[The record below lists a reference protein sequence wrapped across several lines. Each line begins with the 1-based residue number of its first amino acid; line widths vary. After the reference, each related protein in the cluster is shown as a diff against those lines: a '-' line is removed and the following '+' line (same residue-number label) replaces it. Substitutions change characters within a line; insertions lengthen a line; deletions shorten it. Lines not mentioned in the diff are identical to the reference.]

1 MITWRFIFRI
11 QIKGKWCFQRS
22 PFQTQ
27 FPVLFWVNPLEVFS
41 KRALAWF
48 LTHFFLPTC
57 NLPLPPSRPLL
68 PALPEVLLFRFWT
81 LSLQKFTGISICCAF
96 RSASLTATRPH
107 KLNRLHPFPVA
118 LGSGQ
123 TAAFLG
129 WWIGSFLPSLSQDT
143 DFMRLSCDRPKSLWI
158 KQNPASAHRNNS

>member
-1 MITWRFIFRI
+1 MI
-11 QIKGKWCFQRS
+11 FQSS

-27 FPVLFWVNPLEVFS
+27 FPVLSSVNALEVFW
-41 KRALAWF
+41 KRELAWF
-48 LTHFFLPTC
+48 LTPFSMLMC
-57 NLPLPPSRPLL
+57 CLPLSPSLPVL

-96 RSASLTATRPH
+96 RSASFTATRAH

-143 DFMRLSCDRPKSLWI
+143 DFMRLSCDRLKSLWI